1 MVVPRCAEQPR
12 CKLLAIGLPAMVNGH
27 CRVRRDVAAGPGHA
41 RYGPRAT
48 TEPGAKA
55 IIEVRESYR
64 KTSVRNS
71 QEQMPAARVERPAIE
86 SG

>member
-27 CRVRRDVAAGPGHA
+27 CRVRRDITAGPGEA

-48 TEPGAKA
+48 AEPGAKA

-64 KTSVRNS
+64 KTSARNS
-71 QEQMPAARVERPAIE
+71 QEQMPAARVERPAIQ
-86 SG
+86 GG